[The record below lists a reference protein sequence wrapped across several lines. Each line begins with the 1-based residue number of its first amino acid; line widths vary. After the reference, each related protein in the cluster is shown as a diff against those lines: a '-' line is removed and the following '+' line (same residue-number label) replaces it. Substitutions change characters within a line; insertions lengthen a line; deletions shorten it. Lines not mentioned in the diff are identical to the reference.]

1 MRLLVVAP
9 RLPYPPTD
17 GQRLRTWHLLEALA
31 ADDGFHVTLLT
42 WEAPDDDPEY
52 VTAVAGV
59 VDDLVLA
66 PLTSAASSPAR
77 RIWRQARFFAG
88 GPPPYVQAL
97 AEERRSRPALPALP
111 AVDAVVLEEEALVD
125 LEVAPPGVPVV
136 LHRLNVFS
144 ELMADVPHGGAVRRF
159 IRPLELRAWR
169 RFDRRVSRAAAA
181 VVAVTPES
189 AEILRGLVPSVPVH
203 VVTNGVVAPPE
214 PLCPSAGRDVAF
226 IGWMGYPAN
235 VDAVRWF
242 ATEVWPLVRRAAPGS
257 RLRIIG
263 REPAPAVTALAGD
276 DIDVTG
282 EVPDVVA
289 AAAGCRV
296 GVVPLRGG
304 MGIKNKT
311 LELLAMGLPVV
322 STPAGAE
329 GLPAPREGVLEP
341 GTEPEAFAAAVA
353 GLLADGEE
361 ADRLG
366 AAGRAYV
373 QAHFSWEAIGRYYV
387 EVLARCQ

>member
-31 ADDGFHVTLLT
+31 AADRFHVTLLT
-42 WEAPDDDPEY
+42 WDAPDDDPEQ
-52 VTAVAGV
+52 VATVAGV
-59 VDDLVLA
+59 VDDLLLA
-66 PLTSAASSPAR
+66 PLAPAPSSPAR
-77 RIWRQARFFAG
+77 RLWRQARFFAG
-88 GPPPYVQAL
+88 GPPPYVQEL
-97 AEERRSRPALPALP
+97 ADERRSRPALPM
-111 AVDAVVLEEEALVD
+111 VDGVVLEEEALVD
-125 LEVAPPGVPVV
+125 LDVAPSGVPVV

-144 ELMADVPHGGAVRRF
+144 ELMADVPHGGAARRV

-169 RFDRRVSRAAAA
+169 RFDRHVSRAATA

-203 VVTNGVVAPPE
+203 VVTNGVVPPPE
-214 PLCPSAGRDVAF
+214 PLQPSAGRDVAF
-226 IGWMGYPAN
+226 VGWMGYPAN

-242 ATEVWPLVRRAAPGS
+242 ATEVWPLVRRTAPGS

-263 REPAPAVTALAGD
+263 REPAPAVLSLAGD
-276 DIDVTG
+276 DIVVTG

-329 GLPAPREGVLEP
+329 GLPVPRDGVLEP
-341 GTEPEAFAAAVA
+341 GTKPAAFAAAVA

-366 AAGRAYV
+366 AAGRDYV
-373 QAHFSWEAIGRYYV
+373 RNRFSWEAIGRAYV
-387 EVLARCQ
+387 DVLARCQ